1 VRKSLKCF
9 NWNYSLIL
17 YGVELKMAYPAKP
30 EHDKDYHPGKN
41 LTDPVNFGNVGKAME
56 GNPVTKHFAP
66 AFKHIHDGK
75 HHGE

>member
-1 VRKSLKCF
+1 
-9 NWNYSLIL
+9 
-17 YGVELKMAYPAKP
+17 MAYPAKP